1 MTDNPVS
8 SYNLNQENAYN
19 KKRSPRLILQSL
31 VKTDVHILLYV
42 YGVCC
47 LADVFRINPKIH

>member
-19 KKRSPRLILQSL
+19 KKTEPK
-31 VKTDVHILLYV
+31 VN
-42 YGVCC
+42 
-47 LADVFRINPKIH
+47 LAVFR